1 MAYNPFYNIENP
13 ELLGYEYAWV
23 DYVKKEN
30 IPEGIINKEILN
42 SWKRCKREGLDP
54 INDGYFFQNWE
65 NKVSLESIKQSES
78 LIDVSR
84 HTMEEILNLF
94 SESSIRMWIA
104 NPNKEV
110 ILDMR
115 KEKKEFR
122 RSMTGANLDEKY
134 VGTNSMDLSI
144 RLGKPMSVAGAQHYC
159 QSNHKYADYSAP
171 IFQRNV
177 GLIGSVGI
185 VVQCE
190 EMNKFML
197 AMTTVAARAIENEL
211 SIMKNN
217 AIIFQHNKEKQS
229 ILDSVTDAII
239 YLDQD
244 QIITHANYQM
254 MRLTGLSREELI
266 GQHMGVI
273 ETSPAMTMI
282 GKVFPKG
289 EENMK
294 IKLRGKDES
303 FTCFL
308 NCKEIN
314 DNEIWIFTEIS
325 DIQELA
331 DKINVVNTAF
341 FTFDNI
347 LGKSPAIR
355 ETIAL
360 AKKVS
365 AYDTRAVLE
374 GESGTG
380 KEVLAQSI
388 HNAGLRKNGPFVAV
402 DCGAIPRELLES
414 EMFGYEEGAFTGARK
429 GGSRGKFE
437 LANKGTLFL
446 DEVSNLPLEMQAKF
460 LRVLQE
466 NKIVRIGG
474 DKQIPFNAQILVAS
488 NMNLAKAVEKG
499 TFREDLFY
507 RLDIMHIQVPS
518 LVERREDIPI
528 FVSHYIKS
536 NSKQMNKKITGIDEE
551 TMRILMGYHWPGNV
565 RQLNNVVERMMIMT
579 DKDIITKEV
588 LPAEIFNPSEQ
599 KLYISDDL
607 GTVETLENVNRRYV
621 RRVVEKYN
629 GNIKRASEVLGISRA
644 TVYRYLTK

>member
-1 MAYNPFYNIENP
+1 
-13 ELLGYEYAWV
+13 
-23 DYVKKEN
+23 
-30 IPEGIINKEILN
+30 
-42 SWKRCKREGLDP
+42 
-54 INDGYFFQNWE
+54 
-65 NKVSLESIKQSES
+65 
-78 LIDVSR
+78 
-84 HTMEEILNLF
+84 
-94 SESSIRMWIA
+94 
-104 NPNKEV
+104 
-110 ILDMR
+110 
-115 KEKKEFR
+115 
-122 RSMTGANLDEKY
+122 
-134 VGTNSMDLSI
+134 
-144 RLGKPMSVAGAQHYC
+144 
-159 QSNHKYADYSAP
+159 
-171 IFQRNV
+171 
-177 GLIGSVGI
+177 
-185 VVQCE
+185 
-190 EMNKFML
+190 
-197 AMTTVAARAIENEL
+197 
-211 SIMKNN
+211 MKNN

-273 ETSPAMTMI
+273 ETSPTMTMI
-282 GKVFPKG
+282 GKICLKG

-294 IKLRGKDES
+294 IKLRGKEES
-303 FTCFL
+303 FSCFL

-314 DNEIWIFTEIS
+314 DNEIWIFTEIG

-331 DKINVVNTAF
+331 DKINVVNSAF

-347 LGKSPAIR
+347 LGNSPAIR

-360 AKKVS
+360 AKKVA
-365 AYDTRAVLE
+365 AYDARAVLE

-474 DKQIPFNAQILVAS
+474 DKQIPFNAQIIVAS

-528 FVSHYIKS
+528 FVNHYIKS
-536 NSKQMNKKITGIDEE
+536 NSKQMNKKITGVDEE
-551 TMRILMGYHWPGNV
+551 TMRILMAYHWPGNV
-565 RQLNNVVERMMIMT
+565 RQLNNVIERMMIMT
-579 DKDIITKEV
+579 DKDTITKEV
-588 LPAEIFNPSEQ
+588 LPAEIFNPSDQ
-599 KLYISDDL
+599 KIYESDDL
-607 GTVETLENVNRRYV
+607 GTIETLENVNRRYV